1 MSLLG
6 IDIGTTGCK
15 VDAFTE
21 DGKNLIIASKEYTIL
36 ADGYFAELDPKEVWQ
51 AVVSC
56 IKQAAQHTKN
66 DPIKAISVSAMGDTF
81 TAISKNG
88 DCIGNSVVSF
98 DARAYEEARY
108 IEQKLGKKRIFE
120 ITGQP
125 IHAMYT
131 GCKILWLNR
140 NKPEI
145 AEKVWKYLCYEEYV
159 LWKLGAEP
167 HISYSM
173 AGRTLLINNETA
185 TWDRELLDICGV
197 QSSMLAD
204 PCPSGIEV
212 GTISTTMAKELGL
225 PENTRLISG
234 AHDQP
239 CCAVGC
245 GVFDE
250 NEGVDT
256 TGTNEIVYF
265 MNNGKNKDLTLNA
278 NLSYSFHA
286 EEGKYA
292 SFAQIFNAGGAFRWY
307 RDKYFQKE
315 KETVGADIYYLIDS
329 SMPREATGIYFLPH
343 LSGIGTPDMD
353 YLAKGAIYGLML
365 DTDRYRVAKAI
376 LEGVTY
382 ELNINLEVIEKITE
396 RRIETLKAVGGATK
410 SPVWMQL
417 KADITGRNIEVYTGL
432 EPGAAGAAVLAGKG
446 CGVFSSLKEGS
457 GILLKHLKKA
467 VYEPHGEKCIQYMN
481 EYKNYL
487 KIRKRLKDVLS

>member
-15 VDAFTE
+15 VGAFTE
-21 DGKNLIIASKEYTIL
+21 DGKNLIIASKEYTVL
-36 ADGYFAELDPKEVWQ
+36 ADGCFVELDPEEVWQ
-51 AVVSC
+51 AVVYC
-56 IKQAAQHTKN
+56 IKQATQHTKN
-66 DPIKAISVSAMGDTF
+66 NPVKAISVSSMGDTF

-88 DCIGNSVVSF
+88 DCIGNSIVSH

-108 IEQKLGKKRIFE
+108 IEEKLGKKRVFE

-125 IHAMYT
+125 IHTMYT

-140 NKPEI
+140 NKPEV

-167 HISYSM
+167 YTSYSM

-185 TWDRELLDICGV
+185 TWDKTMLNICGV
-197 QSSMLAD
+197 QSYMLAT

-212 GTISTTMAKELGL
+212 GTISTTKAKELGL

-234 AHDQP
+234 ALDQI
-239 CCAVGC
+239 CCTIGC
-245 GVFDE
+245 GVLDE
-250 NEGVDT
+250 SEVVDT
-256 TGTNEIVYF
+256 TGTNEIVFF
-265 MNNGKNKDLTLNA
+265 MHNGKNKDLTLDA

-286 EEGKYA
+286 EEGKHY
-292 SFAQIFNAGGAFRWY
+292 SCAQIFNAGGAFRWY

-315 KETVGADIYYLIDS
+315 KETVGADIYYLIDN
-329 SMPREATGIYFLPH
+329 SMPGEATGIYFLPH
-343 LSGIGTPDMD
+343 LSGIGTPEMD
-353 YLAKGAIYGLML
+353 CLAKGAIYGLAL
-365 DTDRYRVAKAI
+365 DTDRYKVAKAI

-382 ELNINLEVIEKITE
+382 ELNINLEVIEKIIE
-396 RRIETLKAVGGATK
+396 RRINTLKAVGGATK

-417 KADITGRNIEVYTGL
+417 KADITGRNIEVCKEL
-432 EPGAAGAAVLAGKG
+432 EPGVAGAAVLAGKG

-457 GILLKHLKKA
+457 AALLKHLKKT
-467 VYEPHGEKCIQYMN
+467 VYEPHREKHIQYIN

-487 KIRKRLKDVLS
+487 KIRKRLKDVLL